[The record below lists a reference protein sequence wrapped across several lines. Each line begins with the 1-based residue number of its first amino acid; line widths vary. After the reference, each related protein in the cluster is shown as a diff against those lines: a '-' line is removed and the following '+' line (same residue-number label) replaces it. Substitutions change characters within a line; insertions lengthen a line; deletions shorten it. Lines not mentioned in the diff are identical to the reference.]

1 VPLLNTLV
9 PRDFR
14 NAITPQLKRYFLGTV
29 LGCIGNGLTFSM
41 FVIYVHNVR
50 HFSIWFA
57 SMLLVIGAVSG
68 LLCSPIIGT
77 LVDKFGP
84 VLVLVPSLVLEA
96 ISLVVWAYAHSYFSL
111 IASNFIIAI
120 TGGAFW
126 GPGST
131 LLSRLIDEQ
140 HRQRAFG
147 INFMFVNLGI
157 GFGGLIAASIVD
169 LNHPFSF
176 TVLYLL
182 NAATA
187 LGIAIVFTTL
197 WKYGKRDDSNEMTE
211 EQEEEGWRDVLKDKR
226 LMRYV
231 AASLILMLG
240 GYGSQEAGFS
250 LFVVNNL
257 KIPVHV
263 IGIMFFCNTTTI
275 IASQLFIT
283 NLVENKSRTRVMA
296 LAGLLWFGFWFILF
310 AALKMPEI
318 LAVVSIC
325 IGMGIFAI
333 GETLINPVGSAL
345 INEIAPEHLRGRYN
359 AASGLTWGVS
369 SMVAAAFTS
378 ILFSSN
384 LGSWW
389 PLFIGS
395 ASLGGSLM
403 MLSLRKSLTPKED
416 GRITQ

>member
-1 VPLLNTLV
+1 
-9 PRDFR
+9 
-14 NAITPQLKRYFLGTV
+14 
-29 LGCIGNGLTFSM
+29 
-41 FVIYVHNVR
+41 
-50 HFSIWFA
+50 
-57 SMLLVIGAVSG
+57 MLLVLGAVAG
-68 LLCSPIIGT
+68 LLCSPIIGI

-96 ISLVVWAYAHSYFSL
+96 ISLVVWAYAHTFEGL
-111 IASNFIIAI
+111 IASNLIIAV
-120 TGGAFW
+120 TGGAVW

-131 LLSRLIDEQ
+131 LLSRLIDKE

-157 GFGGLIAASIVD
+157 GLGGLIAASIVD
-169 LNHPFSF
+169 LHHTFSF

-187 LGIAIVFTTL
+187 LGIAVVFTTL
-197 WKYGKRDDSNEMTE
+197 WKYGKRDVSAATTE
-211 EQEEEGWRDVLKDKR
+211 EQEEEGWGNVLRDKR
-226 LMRYV
+226 LIRYV
-231 AASLILMLG
+231 TASLILMLG

-296 LAGLLWFGFWFILF
+296 VAGLLWFSFWFILF
-310 AALKMPEI
+310 AALRMPEV
-318 LAVVSIC
+318 LAVISIC

-333 GETLINPVGSAL
+333 GETLINPAGSAL

-378 ILFSSN
+378 ILFSSH

-416 GRITQ
+416 GRTTN

>member
-1 VPLLNTLV
+1 
-9 PRDFR
+9 
-14 NAITPQLKRYFLGTV
+14 
-29 LGCIGNGLTFSM
+29 
-41 FVIYVHNVR
+41 
-50 HFSIWFA
+50 
-57 SMLLVIGAVSG
+57 
-68 LLCSPIIGT
+68 
-77 LVDKFGP
+77 
-84 VLVLVPSLVLEA
+84 
-96 ISLVVWAYAHSYFSL
+96 
-111 IASNFIIAI
+111 
-120 TGGAFW
+120 
-126 GPGST
+126 
-131 LLSRLIDEQ
+131 
-140 HRQRAFG
+140 
-147 INFMFVNLGI
+147 
-157 GFGGLIAASIVD
+157 
-169 LNHPFSF
+169 
-176 TVLYLL
+176 
-182 NAATA
+182 
-187 LGIAIVFTTL
+187 
-197 WKYGKRDDSNEMTE
+197 
-211 EQEEEGWRDVLKDKR
+211 
-226 LMRYV
+226 
-231 AASLILMLG
+231 MLG

-296 LAGLLWFGFWFILF
+296 VAGLLWFSFWIILF
-310 AALKMPEI
+310 AALRMPEV
-318 LAVVSIC
+318 LAVISIC
-325 IGMGIFAI
+325 IGMAIFAI

-378 ILFSSN
+378 ILFSSH

-416 GRITQ
+416 GRTTN